1 MTPRIAIIGAG
12 TAGLACAIALARE
25 GAEVDVFERHPTLA
39 PWWPAC

>member
-25 GAEVDVFERHPTLA
+25 GAEVDVFERHHAGPVG
-39 PWWPAC
+39 PAC